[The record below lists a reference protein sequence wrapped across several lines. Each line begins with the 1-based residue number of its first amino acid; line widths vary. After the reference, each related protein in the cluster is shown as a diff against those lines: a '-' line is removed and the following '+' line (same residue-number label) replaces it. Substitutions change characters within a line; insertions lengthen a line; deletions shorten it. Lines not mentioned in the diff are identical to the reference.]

1 MNKPNEKVNNRIEWI
16 DACKGFAIIL
26 VILGHIAD
34 GYLGAKSFPANKG
47 VLRLFIIVC
56 MHFICH
62 YSFS

>member
-34 GYLGAKSFPANKG
+34 GYLGAKTFPANKG
-47 VLRLFIIVC
+47 VLQAIYNCMYAFHMPLF
-56 MHFICH
+56 
-62 YSFS
+62 